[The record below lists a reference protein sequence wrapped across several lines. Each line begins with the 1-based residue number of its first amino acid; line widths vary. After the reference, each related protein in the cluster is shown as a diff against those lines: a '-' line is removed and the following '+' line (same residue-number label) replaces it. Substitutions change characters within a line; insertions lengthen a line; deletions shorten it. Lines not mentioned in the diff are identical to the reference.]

1 MPVRVVVTEGTR
13 ADCKEACALIDGV
26 SAGVLL
32 ADRGYDTESILR
44 KAGESGCQVVIPPKK
59 SRKIVVKYHAT
70 MTESSTKSGI
80 LSRMLFSIS
89 NAGEELLHGMSK
101 DAPLFLPPFKLDAY
115 LCGQIQFDD
124 TV

>member
-59 SRKIVVKYHAT
+59 SRKILRNYDRELYKVRHLVENTFLHLKRWRGVAT
-70 MTESSTKSGI
+70 RYAKRCAFFLAAVPI
-80 LSRMLFSIS
+80 RFLF
-89 NAGEELLHGMSK
+89 
-101 DAPLFLPPFKLDAY
+101 FLAN
-115 LCGQIQFDD
+115 II
-124 TV
+124 

>member
-59 SRKIVVKYHAT
+59 SRKILRNYDRELYKVRHLVENTFAT
-70 MTESSTKSGI
+70 RYAKRCAS
-80 LSRMLFSIS
+80 
-89 NAGEELLHGMSK
+89 
-101 DAPLFLPPFKLDAY
+101 FLAAV
-115 LCGQIQFDD
+115 QIRCIFLWANII
-124 TV
+124 